1 MATMTK
7 RERVRAALAG
17 GDVDRLPIMF
27 WHHFRPQGSPQKLA
41 DATLDF
47 FGRHDLDI
55 YKIMPDIPYPFP
67 RDSIRT
73 SDDWLFLSPL
83 DVLEGNLGRMVT
95 ATELTYENLAND
107 EPLIVTMFSP
117 FCYAMNCAGSA
128 NIRRHLEE
136 NPSRVHEALSVIA
149 HNLASFSQA
158 LIAHGADGI
167 FFASQ
172 GAGDGILTRE
182 QYKEF
187 GVPYDLEV
195 LRGAQ
200 DGWLNVLH
208 IHGFDNLMID
218 LFVDFPASVF
228 SWSDRLSGRS
238 LRDMRALVPG
248 ACLMG
253 GIDEKG
259 AITKGPVDQVAGEM
273 RDAIAQTGGGRRLI
287 LANGC
292 SVPDDT
298 DDALLAATR
307 RLAEEMR
314 QG

>member
-17 GDVDRLPIMF
+17 GDVDRLPFMF
-27 WHHFRPQGSPQKLA
+27 WHHFRPHGSPQKLA
-41 DATLDF
+41 EATLDF
-47 FGRHDLDI
+47 FGRFDLDI

-67 RDSIRT
+67 NESIRAA
-73 SDDWLFLSPL
+73 DDWRFLSSL

-95 ATELTYENLAND
+95 ATELAYESLPDD

-117 FCYAMNCAGSA
+117 FCYAMNFAGRE
-128 NIRRHLEE
+128 NIRRHLADQ
-136 NPSRVHEALSVIA
+136 PSRVHEALGVLA
-149 HNLASFSQA
+149 QNLAAYSQA

-167 FFASQ
+167 FLASQ
-172 GAGDGILTRE
+172 GAGDDILTHA
-182 QYKEF
+182 QYREF
-187 GVPYDLEV
+187 GVPYDLQV

-208 IHGFDNLMID
+208 IHGFENLMID
-218 LFVDFPASVF
+218 LFADYPADVF

-238 LRDMRALVPG
+238 LREMRELAPNV
-248 ACLMG
+248 CLMG

-259 AITKGPVDQVAGEM
+259 AITKGPVSEVGDEM

-292 SVPDDT
+292 SVPDGT
-298 DDALLAATR
+298 DEQLLVGTREIAAG
-307 RLAEEMR
+307 MV

>member
-7 RERVRAALAG
+7 RERVRAALVG
-17 GDVDRLPIMF
+17 GNVDRLPIMF
-27 WHHFRPQGSPQKLA
+27 WHHFRPQGSPQKMA

-47 FGRHDLDI
+47 FGRFDLDI

-67 RDSIRT
+67 RDSIR
-73 SDDWLFLSPL
+73 SADDWLCLSPL

-95 ATELTYENLAND
+95 ATELTYEQLPND

-117 FCYAMNCAGSA
+117 FCYAMNFAGRD
-128 NIRRHLEE
+128 NIRQHVEQHPARLHA
-136 NPSRVHEALSVIA
+136 ALSVIA
-149 HNLASFSQA
+149 QNLANFSQA

-172 GAGDGILTRE
+172 GAGDDILTRE
-182 QYKEF
+182 QYREF
-187 GVPYDLEV
+187 GVPYDLQV

-208 IHGFDNLMID
+208 IHGFDHLMVD
-218 LFVDFPASVF
+218 LFQDYPASVF

-238 LRDMRALVPG
+238 LRDMRALAPEV
-248 ACLMG
+248 CLMG

-259 AITKGPVDQVAGEM
+259 AITKGPLDQVAAEM
-273 RDAIAQTGGGRRLI
+273 RDAIAQTDGGRRLI

-292 SVPDDT
+292 SVADDT
-298 DDALLAATR
+298 NEQLLEGVR
-307 RLAEEMR
+307 RLADEMR

>member
-27 WHHFRPQGSPQKLA
+27 WHHFRPHGSPQKLA

-67 RDSIRT
+67 RDSIRAA
-73 SDDWLFLSPL
+73 DDWLFLSPL

-95 ATELTYENLAND
+95 ATELTYENLPND

-117 FCYAMNCAGSA
+117 FCYAMNSAGSA
-128 NIRRHLEE
+128 NISRHLKE
-136 NPSRVHEALSVIA
+136 NPARVHEALSVIA

-187 GVPYDLEV
+187 GVPYDLQV

-200 DGWLNVLH
+200 DAWLNVLH
-208 IHGFDNLMID
+208 IHGFENLMVD
-218 LFVDFPASVF
+218 LFVDYPASVF

-238 LRDMRALVPG
+238 LRDMRKLAPNV
-248 ACLMG
+248 CLMG

-298 DDALLAATR
+298 DDSLLAGTR